1 MHPRTRKLIGTV
13 VLTLFLIAY
22 AFAAMLVA
30 VVLEVRQV
38 SGFVEV
44 LYYVFAG
51 LLWVIPA
58 GALIWWMQKDETA
71 PSETARR

>member
-30 VVLEVRQV
+30 IVLEVRQV

-44 LYYVFAG
+44 LYYLFAG

-58 GALIWWMQKDETA
+58 GALIWWMQKDG
-71 PSETARR
+71 PGSNETARR